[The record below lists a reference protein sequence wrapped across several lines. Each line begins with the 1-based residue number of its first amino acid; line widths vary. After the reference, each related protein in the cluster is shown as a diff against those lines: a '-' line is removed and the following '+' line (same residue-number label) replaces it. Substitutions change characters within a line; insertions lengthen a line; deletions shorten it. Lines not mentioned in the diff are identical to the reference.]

1 MLASED
7 IKNLSFDVLM
17 EIDER
22 LNNND
27 DIEMLN
33 EKYGYN
39 RDVLYIFNY
48 YSEFYNPTISDLIDM
63 YYLNNTKRIN
73 DCEYNNTIETRLGDL
88 ERTRNEIKIHMKSII
103 TRTLSCLSCNVN
115 SVNILFLPC
124 GHVISC
130 ENCFTD
136 DFCFSC
142 KTRIVEKI
150 RIYL

>member
-1 MLASED
+1 MLSLED
-7 IKNLSFDVLM
+7 ITNLNFDVLT

-39 RDVLYIFNY
+39 RDALYTFNY
-48 YSEFYNPTISDLIDM
+48 YSEFYNPTIYDLIEM
-63 YYLNNTKRIN
+63 YYLNNTKRIY
-73 DCEYNNTIETRLGDL
+73 DVAYNATFETRLGDL
-88 ERTRNEIKIHMKSII
+88 ERTRNDIKTRIKSII
-103 TRTLSCLSCNVN
+103 TRTLACLSCNAN

-124 GHVISC
+124 GHVIFC
-130 ENCFTD
+130 ENCCTNN
-136 DFCFSC
+136 FCFKC
-142 KTRIVEKI
+142 KCKIKEKI